1 MITTIDSLLVK
12 FVNKHTTELDAALAS
27 RDSNVLKSL
36 ANAILSPYFITESQ
50 SRLLVKILHDNAKK
64 LPELEL
70 EITNALAAPLWSK
83 KFRQVEQVRRLY
95 ITHNQEGEM
104 LLAIEFT
111 FSAHIRKIING
122 LTKEVEGLHAPG
134 TGKLYL
140 AAYTEKNI
148 VCLVNMLKP
157 LSFIVD
163 DIILTHYDTIQSWSE
178 DDIKNQFLITSMTNT
193 NFQKHITLDLGISTA
208 IDQNIIHDRSMR
220 YQYFTETQKNHGDSL
235 SEYIANRTRTKIWID
250 KTQHTLSEVIASL
263 IELKRLPILVV
274 FDSFQPAQAHASLQ
288 VLNHALEENG
298 IYEGV
303 GIYFRLPNDDSGKKF
318 NQLVADQRYNQ
329 YLGSDTKIAG
339 VQSGK
344 LPKFFL
350 TNDWKP
356 MAVISIDTSL
366 RHSKTAVYAS
376 RSDLVIA
383 YSDTETLFE
392 TRNIWE

>member
-1 MITTIDSLLVK
+1 
-12 FVNKHTTELDAALAS
+12 
-27 RDSNVLKSL
+27 
-36 ANAILSPYFITESQ
+36 
-50 SRLLVKILHDNAKK
+50 
-64 LPELEL
+64 
-70 EITNALAAPLWSK
+70 
-83 KFRQVEQVRRLY
+83 
-95 ITHNQEGEM
+95 
-104 LLAIEFT
+104 
-111 FSAHIRKIING
+111 
-122 LTKEVEGLHAPG
+122 
-134 TGKLYL
+134 
-140 AAYTEKNI
+140 
-148 VCLVNMLKP
+148 
-157 LSFIVD
+157 
-163 DIILTHYDTIQSWSE
+163 
-178 DDIKNQFLITSMTNT
+178 MTNT

-274 FDSFQPAQAHASLQ
+274 FDSFQPAQSHASLQ